1 MKWPTVKLKDVCEL
15 ITDGVHNSPE
25 YCSTG
30 IPMLDSK
37 HIGENF
43 FIDDTKPEKFI
54 SPVTD
59 AMLSTRCKPST
70 EDVLISSRGSIG
82 KIAIVRRNQ
91 NFNIMGNII
100 LIRAAKNITPKFLA
114 YTLSNKVSHLIS
126 IANGVA
132 QKGLYL
138 NQIRSLE
145 IPLPPLVEQKR
156 IAEILDKAAE
166 IKAKREQAIAKLD
179 ELSQSTFV
187 EMFGDVNDLIAGGNT
202 EQLSS
207 VVANGKIITY
217 GIVQAG
223 PHIEN
228 GIPYIKTGDI
238 KGGAIVGVDKLAR
251 TSKEIANSYARS
263 AVAVNDIVMSI
274 RATVGTTAL
283 VPASLDGANLTQGT
297 ARIAPGDT
305 ILPAYLL
312 NYLRTSAVQRWIQKQ
327 VKGATFRE
335 ITLGKLRELPV
346 YVPSIERQKKYTNA
360 IEKIEILKKYFEL
373 SQTVKME
380 MCTSL
385 QHQAF
390 TTGFNA

>member
-82 KIAIVRRNQ
+82 KMAIVRRNQ

-145 IPLPPLVEQKR
+145 ILLPPLAEQER
-156 IAEILDKAAE
+156 IAAVLDKAAE
-166 IKAKREQAIAKLD
+166 IKAKREQAVTKLNELSASAFNECFLKSTNQTVAKIKSLVVKRRLSETNDTNVWSLALDQIESNGGEVLSRVIVNRAKLGTSTYYFEPD
-179 ELSQSTFV
+179 VVLYSKLRPYLNKVVIPDSYGYATTELV
-187 EMFGDVNDLIAGGNT
+187 PLYCN
-202 EQLSS
+202 
-207 VVANGKIITY
+207 
-217 GIVQAG
+217 
-223 PHIEN
+223 
-228 GIPYIKTGDI
+228 
-238 KGGAIVGVDKLAR
+238 
-251 TSKEIANSYARS
+251 KEI
-263 AVAVNDIVMSI
+263 
-274 RATVGTTAL
+274 
-283 VPASLDGANLTQGT
+283 
-297 ARIAPGDT
+297 
-305 ILPAYLL
+305 ILPSFMAAYLRSPRFVDFA
-312 NYLRTSAVQRWIQKQ
+312 NTNSAGAKMPRVIMDKFWDYEMVVPNLEVQNAFQKLHEKCIAMKMQ
-327 VKGATFRE
+327 LKR
-335 ITLGKLRELPV
+335 
-346 YVPSIERQKKYTNA
+346 SIEKQDSL
-360 IEKIEILKKYFEL
+360 I
-373 SQTVKME
+373 Q
-380 MCTSL
+380 SL
-385 QHQAF
+385 QYQAF
-390 TTGFNA
+390 TTGF